1 MNIESFH
8 LFHGILYDID
18 ENELLHHDSPE
29 CSKCSDLDRLTA
41 LLKEKLKMSSTQEKV
56 KILILAPES
65 WSISKTCNEFDVSK
79 YLIKKAR
86 KLKNSKGILA
96 EPGKKKG
103 NVLSDETKLKVLE
116 IFKSDEFSRMCP
128 GKKDWVSIKINAENF
143 KKQKRLLLVP
153 LKDLYIEFKKRNP
166 QLKIGFTKFCELHPK
181 WCITAASKGSH
192 TVCVCSYHQNVKL
205 LCSAIPGNLDYKQY
219 MNLCVCDL
227 ADRNCM
233 FHLCE
238 NCPDITNLSNYLKNI
253 FEDNDF
259 DDDEKINY
267 KHWVAT
273 DCTTLACIQSTVD
286 EFIQTATEMI
296 NDLSP
301 HHFIKDSQA
310 SYL

>member
-8 LFHGILYDID
+8 LFHGILYNID

-41 LLKEKLKMSSTQEKV
+41 LLKEKLKMSSAQEKV

-128 GKKDWVSIKINAENF
+128 GKKDWVSIKINAE
-143 KKQKRLLLVP
+143 
-153 LKDLYIEFKKRNP
+153 
-166 QLKIGFTKFCELHPK
+166 KF
-181 WCITAASKGSH
+181 
-192 TVCVCSYHQNVKL
+192 
-205 LCSAIPGNLDYKQY
+205 
-219 MNLCVCDL
+219 
-227 ADRNCM
+227 
-233 FHLCE
+233 
-238 NCPDITNLSNYLKNI
+238 
-253 FEDNDF
+253 
-259 DDDEKINY
+259 
-267 KHWVAT
+267 
-273 DCTTLACIQSTVD
+273 
-286 EFIQTATEMI
+286 
-296 NDLSP
+296 
-301 HHFIKDSQA
+301 
-310 SYL
+310 

>member
-128 GKKDWVSIKINAENF
+128 GKKDWVSIKINAEKF
-143 KKQKRLLLVP
+143 KKQKRLLLVH

-166 QLKIGFTKFCELHPK
+166 QLKIGFTKFCVTPK
-181 WCITAASKGSH
+181 VVHNSCQQGL
-192 TVCVCSYHQNVKL
+192 SYR
-205 LCSAIPGNLDYKQY
+205 
-219 MNLCVCDL
+219 LCV
-227 ADRNCM
+227 
-233 FHLCE
+233 F
-238 NCPDITNLSNYLKNI
+238 LSSKR
-253 FEDNDF
+253 
-259 DDDEKINY
+259 
-267 KHWVAT
+267 
-273 DCTTLACIQSTVD
+273 
-286 EFIQTATEMI
+286 
-296 NDLSP
+296 
-301 HHFIKDSQA
+301 
-310 SYL
+310 